1 MIAKICKNH
10 FRCPHFFK
18 KIESIILHFENQIKH
33 IFTYAE
39 IFDLFESNLRI
50 LLFLIQK
57 NIFPPEELLYSA
69 IYLYPEIKNRITEQ
83 KRIEFDKEF
92 QQIDSIK
99 AFEEK
104 RQIGENDSEICKLI
118 RSDSVVDFI
127 VYISQRNIKVSSQIP
142 DSIYETNSFILK
154 LRTTL
159 IEYAAFFG
167 SIEIFKYLRINKAE
181 MSSSIWLYAIHGR
194 NPEIIHILEED
205 KIPRNHQKCIEEA
218 IKCHHNEIA
227 NYIQDNEKKFDDYS
241 DSYNDSN
248 SEYDYECKID
258 VPFGIRYYNFEFIH
272 ENFFSEKSSFYIL
285 CKFGYFSLAKL
296 YLESK
301 GIDQS
306 FLIDIDQ
313 FEFSNDYKSNS
324 HLKCVENKETKEKY
338 SIRLSEDEREK
349 FGLEIQMEFK
359 YPCLMELIGYSPI
372 DFVHQDNRVFLYK
385 YYPNGT
391 LESYFKNEVIER
403 SSTKS
408 YILLLGIAIA
418 MRFLEKNSIKNHQFF
433 PSRIFLDENF
443 YPVISDFTFQPFKD
457 VYSDVEPISKEDL
470 VYVAPELFGDL
481 FSDQIKSNV
490 YSYAIMLYQILS
502 GQKPFSK
509 ECKNN
514 FSFMKFVEEGMRPD
528 LSIISNNAAYAFLS
542 NCFER
547 RPEERMGFSEIVDF
561 VTNEEFYS
569 YYEDL
574 DHVAVKK
581 FLDIFGDEFNDLKN
595 KF

>member
-1 MIAKICKNH
+1 MEVSNYIQKNLDLYRYVLEFIDSENDDEEYQVFYQEFENANKDEIRLFVLLIAKICKNH

-57 NIFPPEELLYSA
+57 NIFPPEEYY
-69 IYLYPEIKNRITEQ
+69 IQ
-83 KRIEFDKEF
+83 KRIEFDKEY
-92 QQIDSIK
+92 QQIDSIE

-167 SIEIFKYLRINKAE
+167 SIEIFKYLRISKAE

-205 KIPRNHQKCIEEA
+205 KFPRNHQKCIEEA

-241 DSYNDSN
+241 DSYNDN
-248 SEYDYECKID
+248 DSEYDYECKID

-285 CKFGYFSLAKL
+285 CKFGYFSLARL

-313 FEFSNDYKSNS
+313 YEFSNDYKSHS
-324 HLKCVENKETKEKY
+324 HLKCVENKETKEKC
-338 SIRLSEDEREK
+338 SI
-349 FGLEIQMEFK
+349 
-359 YPCLMELIGYSPI
+359 
-372 DFVHQDNRVFLYK
+372 
-385 YYPNGT
+385 
-391 LESYFKNEVIER
+391 EVI
-403 SSTKS
+403 
-408 YILLLGIAIA
+408 
-418 MRFLEKNSIKNHQFF
+418 SI
-433 PSRIFLDENF
+433 
-443 YPVISDFTFQPFKD
+443 
-457 VYSDVEPISKEDL
+457 
-470 VYVAPELFGDL
+470 
-481 FSDQIKSNV
+481 
-490 YSYAIMLYQILS
+490 
-502 GQKPFSK
+502 
-509 ECKNN
+509 
-514 FSFMKFVEEGMRPD
+514 
-528 LSIISNNAAYAFLS
+528 
-542 NCFER
+542 
-547 RPEERMGFSEIVDF
+547 
-561 VTNEEFYS
+561 
-569 YYEDL
+569 
-574 DHVAVKK
+574 
-581 FLDIFGDEFNDLKN
+581 
-595 KF
+595 